1 MIIEV
6 AAPPPRW
13 PHGFDLVEILVTIV
27 LFAIGVLGLA
37 GLQLRSLSDSRASA
51 YRTIASQQAYDIA
64 DRIAANLAGVAAGY
78 YDNLTATVPSN
89 PQCMSSGC
97 SVADMARTDHYQ
109 WLRATAAVLPAGTGT
124 VRCAIG
130 PAPTCVTNTP
140 GSNRIFDVTVAW
152 SERTA
157 DVDPARQF
165 ITRQFITRFA
175 P

>member
-1 MIIEV
+1 MIAP
-6 AAPPPRW
+6 AAASPPRW
-13 PHGFDLVEILVTIV
+13 PQGFDLVEILVTIV

-37 GLQLRSLSDSRASA
+37 GLQVRSLGDSHASA

-64 DRIAANLAGVAAGY
+64 DRIAANLAGVAAGH
-78 YDNLTATVPSN
+78 YDNLTAIVPSD
-89 PQCMSSGC
+89 PQCMSAGC
-97 SVADMARTDHYQ
+97 SVANMALTDHYQ

-130 PAPTCVTNTP
+130 PAATCVTNTP

-157 DVDPARQF
+157 DEHL
-165 ITRQFITRFA
+165 TRRFITRFA